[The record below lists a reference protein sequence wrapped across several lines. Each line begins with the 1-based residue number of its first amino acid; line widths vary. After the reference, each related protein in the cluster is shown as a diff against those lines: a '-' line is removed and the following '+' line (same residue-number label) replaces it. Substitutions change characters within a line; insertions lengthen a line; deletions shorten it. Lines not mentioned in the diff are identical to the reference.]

1 MLTFSTDQIKEIS
14 EQLNCGFRAFYH
26 KQSGELIFVPATYG
40 NFDMDTSAWETELA
54 ELNKNF
60 IAYQE
65 INAME
70 GSDSFKLM
78 ADFAAQV
85 SDEKLQDRLLNS
97 LNKKHP
103 FREFKSVID
112 NSGEYRKRWFDFK
125 NERYI
130 LWTEDQINAQKEHDN
145 LA

>member
-26 KQSGELIFVPATYG
+26 KQSGKLIFVPATDG
-40 NFDMDTSAWETELA
+40 NFDMDTSAWEAELA

-65 INAME
+65 INAMQ

-85 SDEKLQDRLLNS
+85 SDEKLRDRLLNS

-103 FREFKSVID
+103 FREFKSMID

-125 NERYI
+125 NERYN
-130 LWTEDQINAQKEHDN
+130 LWTKDQINAQKEHDN